1 MMQYEPMTA
10 EDKAIMK
17 EFLQTPYYKVLKK
30 ACDTKLNDLMNE
42 LITLKKVENIDIINH
57 LQSFIYDGL
66 QLYDRPKPK
75 KEHSD
80 WSETT

>member
-42 LITLKKVENIDIINH
+42 LITLKKVENIDSNSNDMFVIFK
-57 LQSFIYDGL
+57 LS
-66 QLYDRPKPK
+66 
-75 KEHSD
+75 
-80 WSETT
+80 T